1 MRPGKETPQVKSVA
15 GKKVKSWEEL
25 VNDGANYGDT
35 EYSPTEKILVECIKN
50 KTVLKIQD
58 SFLFSKTGDIP
69 DPEHGKKLAQ
79 AIASFEP
86 LKNITSLIITHNALG
101 AAGMK
106 CLAESTILTQLESLH
121 LGSNKLADAGAKIL
135 AETRQFCGVK
145 DLNLECNAIEAEGAK
160 ALARSP
166 YLTRLTH
173 LNLVDNR
180 IGDAGALAIAASSN
194 FKNLVYLHLGG
205 NRIQSEEAKK
215 ALRQSPNLP
224 RLETLKIF

>member
-1 MRPGKETPQVKSVA
+1 MVV
-15 GKKVKSWEEL
+15 KKVKSWEEL
-25 VNDGANYGDT
+25 VNDGANYGNA

-69 DPEHGKKLAQ
+69 DPDHGKKLAQ
-79 AIASFEP
+79 EIARFEP

-106 CLAESTILTQLESLH
+106 CLAESTILTQLKSLH
-121 LGSNKLADAGAKIL
+121 LGSNKLGDEGVKIL
-135 AETRQFCGVK
+135 AEAPLFSGVE
-145 DLNLECNAIEAEGAK
+145 DLNLECNAIKAEGAR

-166 YLTRLTH
+166 HLTRLTH

-180 IGDAGALAIAASSN
+180 IGDEGALAIAESPN

-205 NRIQSEEAKK
+205 NRIKSEGAKQ

-224 RLETLKIF
+224 RLQTLKIF